1 MKVLVYLNEG
11 PRGYTGYMGV
21 FLCLVP
27 GESDDSLEWPFTK
40 RVRFIVVDQQNDGL
54 QVNNYQMVLTPEG
67 QEPFNRPVDES
78 SKGRGFPEFML
89 HSTARSRQYIK
100 NGAVYVAVEV
110 VEH

>member
-27 GESDDSLEWPFTK
+27 GERDDSLEWPFTK

-78 SKGRGFPEFML
+78 NKGRGFPEFML

-100 NGAVYVAVEV
+100 NGAVYIALEV
-110 VEH
+110 LK